1 LKIAAQE
8 KEIEIFSQ
16 DADIGEANLTIPAK
30 IEGNS
35 LKVSFNW
42 KFLADGLA
50 NIKSS
55 EISFE
60 FQGDDGPAVIRP
72 VGDSSYLYV
81 VMPIK
86 I

>member
-35 LKVSFNW
+35 LKV
-42 KFLADGLA
+42 
-50 NIKSS
+50 
-55 EISFE
+55 
-60 FQGDDGPAVIRP
+60 
-72 VGDSSYLYV
+72 Y
-81 VMPIK
+81 
-86 I
+86 

>member
-1 LKIAAQE
+1 MGESNLSLPAKTEGVELKI
-8 KEIEIFSQ
+8 
-16 DADIGEANLTIPAK
+16 
-30 IEGNS
+30 
-35 LKVSFNW
+35 SFNW
-42 KFLADGLA
+42 KFILEGLD

-60 FQGDDGPAVIRP
+60 LQGNNGPAVIKP
-72 VGDSSYLYV
+72 IGDQSYLYV